1 MFFISSL
8 PRSGSTL
15 LTSLLNQR
23 LDSYASNTSDLS
35 DSIGSLMYLWEQNGG
50 KESIIPPFSIGLR
63 DALNSVLYTR
73 YKNVDKK
80 YVFDKGRDWPHPKV
94 IETIIELTGSMK
106 IIATVRPIAECLAS
120 LVNISQNNKSV
131 KEICTDTKVSQSLF
145 MSYNNLKSAAS
156 EYPDNILFIEY
167 EDLVENTQEQMDRIA
182 DFVCIPR
189 FTHDCEN
196 VPPSNEKDE
205 VYGVKDLHKVR
216 KKVSKRKYSAR
227 HVLGCKL
234 WNYYQ
239 GGEFWNDKPEPVKE
253 KLPINYQHDALMVGD
268 FAKSKRLAYK
278 NLDQFPDDSDICFNA
293 GWTKLSDDEVE
304 EGYSLLDKGRKTS
317 VWGDPHCGSTMP
329 LWDGEENATVLLR
342 LERGLGDQIH
352 QVRYARD
359 LKKLGCTVIVSCT
372 PPLAEVLRYADGV
385 DVVAQ
390 HEAAC
395 GVYHD
400 FYLPAMSA
408 PIQLGYQSS
417 GDIDGSPY
425 IPASA
430 KVVPNRVGLR
440 WMGLPAY
447 EHQTKRLFPH
457 ELLFNVMK
465 NRAYCINLQRDE
477 GEEYCPDWV
486 EKVDLSTWTATAAA
500 ISSCEMVVT
509 SCTAIAHL
517 AGAMGV
523 PTMIIV
529 PIVPY
534 YLWTLPGMSTPYY
547 NSVKLL
553 RQTDPDD
560 WLAPF
565 EQLAEMVVRREAA

>member
-1 MFFISSL
+1 MIFLASL

-23 LDSYASNTSDLS
+23 PDVYATPTSNLS
-35 DSIGSLMYLWEQNGG
+35 RTMGAAVKTWEQEPTTKASGG
-50 KESIIPPFSIGLR
+50 EEDDIIRILQGIQN
-63 DALNSVLYTR
+63 AR
-73 YKNVDKK
+73 YNTDKL
-80 YVFDKGRDWPHPKV
+80 VFDKSRNWLPPQ
-94 IETIIELTGSMK
+94 IIKTMTRVQGDVK
-106 IIATVRPIAECLAS
+106 IVATVRPVAECLAS
-120 LVNISQNNKSV
+120 FAKLMKPENI
-131 KEICTDTKVSQSLF
+131 TDFCKRSKLARHLF
-145 MSYNNLKSAAS
+145 NTYENMKAGYE
-156 EYPDNILFIEY
+156 EYPDNFLFIEY
-167 EDLVENTQEQMDRIA
+167 DDLVSDPQVQLNRIA
-182 DFVCIPR
+182 EFVGLDSFVYDFDNIK
-189 FTHDCEN
+189 DSKEI
-196 VPPSNEKDE
+196 DE
-205 VYGVKDLHKVR
+205 VWGIENLHKVR
-216 KKVSKRKYSAR
+216 PKVSKRKYSAR
-227 HVLGCKL
+227 HILGQSL
-234 WNYYQ
+234 WNFYQ
-239 GGEFWNDKPEPVKE
+239 GGEFWNDKPEPEKE
-253 KLPINYQHDALMVGD
+253 KLPITYQHDALMAGD
-268 FAKSKRLAYK
+268 FEKSKRLAYL
-278 NLDQFPDDSDICFNA
+278 NLSHYPDDSDICFNA
-293 GWTKLSDDEVE
+293 GWAKLSDDDVE
-304 EGYSLLDKGRKTS
+304 DGYFLLDKGRETL

-359 LKKLGCTVIVSCT
+359 LKKLGCTVIVSCQ
-372 PPLAEVLRYADGV
+372 PPLAEILRYAEGV
-385 DVVAQ
+385 DVVVQ

-395 GVYHD
+395 GVLHD

-417 GDIDGSPY
+417 ADIDGSPY

-430 KVVPNRVGLR
+430 NIVPHRVGLR
-440 WMGLPAY
+440 WSGLPAY

-477 GEEYCPDWV
+477 GEEFCPDWV

-534 YLWTLPGMSTPYY
+534 YLWTFPGITTPYY
-547 NSVKLL
+547 NSVTLL

-565 EQLAEMVVRREAA
+565 KQLAEMVVLREAA

>member
-1 MFFISSL
+1 MIFLSSL

-15 LTSLLNQR
+15 LSSLLNQHP
-23 LDSYASNTSDLS
+23 DVYASPTSNLCDTM
-35 DSIGSLMYLWEQNGG
+35 GAAAKMWEENPTTKASGGEDEDIIRILQGIQN
-50 KESIIPPFSIGLR
+50 
-63 DALNSVLYTR
+63 AR
-73 YKNVDKK
+73 YDTDKL
-80 YVFDKGRDWPHPKV
+80 VFDKSRGWAHPY
-94 IETIIELTGSMK
+94 IIKTMMRVQREMK
-106 IIATVRPIAECLAS
+106 IISTVRPVSECLAS
-120 LVNISQNNKSV
+120 FAKLIKPDNI
-131 KEICTDTKVSQSLF
+131 TDFCKRGEAAQYLF
-145 MSYNNLKSAAS
+145 SMYETIKNGYE
-156 EYPDNILFIEY
+156 EYPDNFLFIEY
-167 EDLVENTQEQMDRIA
+167 DDLVCNPQVQLNRITEFVGINSFVY
-182 DFVCIPR
+182 DFDNIKGI
-189 FTHDCEN
+189 E
-196 VPPSNEKDE
+196 EIDE
-205 VYGVKDLHKVR
+205 IWGIDNLHKVR
-216 KKVSKRKYSAR
+216 RKLSKRQYSAK
-227 HVLGCKL
+227 HILGQTL
-234 WNYYQ
+234 WNFYQ
-239 GGEFWNDKPEPVKE
+239 GGEFWNDKPEPKKE
-253 KLPINYQHDALMVGD
+253 KTPIMYQHDALMAGD
-268 FAKSKRLAYK
+268 FEKSKRLAYL
-278 NLDQFPDDSDICFNA
+278 NLSQYPDDSDICFNA
-293 GWTKLSDDEVE
+293 GWAKLSDDEVG
-304 EGYSLLDKGRKTS
+304 EGYSLLDKGRETL

-359 LKKLGCTVIVSCT
+359 LKKLGCTVIVSCQQ
-372 PPLAEVLRYADGV
+372 PLAEVLRHADGV
-385 DVVAQ
+385 DIVVQ

-395 GVYHD
+395 GVLHD

-417 GDIDGSPY
+417 ADIDGSPY
-425 IPASA
+425 IPVSA
-430 KVVPNRVGLR
+430 DVVPHRVGLR
-440 WMGLPAY
+440 WSGLPAY

-509 SCTAIAHL
+509 SCTCIAHL

-529 PIVPY
+529 PVVPY
-534 YLWTLPGMSTPYY
+534 YLWSLPGTSTPYY
-547 NSVKLL
+547 DSATLL

-565 EQLAEMVVRREAA
+565 KQLAEMVVLREAA